1 MATINSLLDKAAALC
16 NPPNDSELARRL
28 GVSRSAVS
36 LWRKGQPPKDEHLA
50 QLIALAHQD
59 PALAVLIRQE
69 QATTKAERQLWG
81 PLWDRLSPATTQ
93 VVGALALCA
102 IAGLYLIDSDTAML
116 ASLHLMFAAVVLAGI
131 VGTEFV
137 RDRATSSGNHH
148 AEAAHSIGSDRPRT
162 GLARALE
169 RLALHSQRAAAGI
182 A

>member
-1 MATINSLLDKAAALC
+1 MNVLDLLDQAKQQQGITTDKA
-16 NPPNDSELARRL
+16 LAEAV
-28 GVSRSAVS
+28 GVTKQSVS
-36 LWRKGQPPKDEHLA
+36 NWRKGVSLPDVVACGKLAKLTAVPLAKVLGIVGEQRAISRDEKAVWKQLA
-50 QLIALAHQD
+50 TAA
-59 PALAVLIRQE
+59 AV
-69 QATTKAERQLWG
+69 
-81 PLWDRLSPATTQ
+81 
-93 VVGALALCA
+93 ALCA
-102 IAGLYLIDSDTAML
+102 IGATYLIDFDGAAF
-116 ASLHLMFAAVVLAGI
+116 ASLHLMFTAIALAGI